1 VNADLSVAPEI
12 AQLAQRAPADFQTGT
27 LTLGHLAGELAALA
41 ADPRQWWD
49 QVRFDPDA
57 PLTIPLSGGPLG
69 DRPLSGGPT
78 SGGPTSGGPT
88 SGGPTSGG
96 PLTIPLSG
104 GPTSGGP
111 IGDGDGDGVWLL
123 VTPPLATVV
132 CDCHLA
138 TLLAGE
144 AAEGGAPLRHG
155 RTRVHGRRQSH
166 LVTGTAG
173 GYAVSLHL
181 AVRTKG

>member
-12 AQLAQRAPADFQTGT
+12 AQLAQRAPADLQAEPGTGA
-27 LTLGHLAGELAALA
+27 LTLGHLAGELTALA
-41 ADPRQWWD
+41 ADPRKWWD
-49 QVRFDPDA
+49 QVRFDPDV
-57 PLTIPLSGGPLG
+57 PLTIPLSG
-69 DRPLSGGPT
+69 RP
-78 SGGPTSGGPT
+78 
-88 SGGPTSGG
+88 
-96 PLTIPLSG
+96 
-104 GPTSGGP
+104 
-111 IGDGDGDGVWLL
+111 DGGVWLL
-123 VTPPLATVV
+123 VTPPLATVA

-144 AAEGGAPLRHG
+144 AAEDGSPLRHG

>member
-57 PLTIPLSGGPLG
+57 PLTIPLSGGP
-69 DRPLSGGPT
+69 T
-78 SGGPTSGGPT
+78 
-88 SGGPTSGG
+88 
-96 PLTIPLSG
+96 SG